1 MDVAARN
8 QTPGAR
14 ERILETASRLFYR
27 DGLRA
32 TGVDTIIAESG
43 VAKMSFY
50 RHFPSKS
57 DLIEEFLRRRHD
69 RWMAWFTQA
78 VERRLKKPGAGM
90 EAVAD
95 ALREWFAEPDF
106 RGCAFINAVAETPLP
121 QAEQNAIARQHKE
134 QLRSFLEKLAERL
147 NWNDPRSSAAQAMII
162 IEGTIVRAQMTGD
175 PEVPATCRQL
185 LQSIGASSHR
195 PALGNAGSLGKGRKS
210 ATKSS
215 RKRA

>member
-1 MDVAARN
+1 MDLPAHS

-14 ERILETASRLFYR
+14 ERIVETASRLFYR

-57 DLIEEFLRRRHD
+57 DLVEEFLRRRHD

-78 VERRLKKPGAGM
+78 VERRLKRPGAGL

-95 ALREWFAEPDF
+95 ALREWFEEPDF
-106 RGCAFINAVAETPLP
+106 RGCAFINAFAETPLP
-121 QAEQNAIARQHKE
+121 HAEQNAIAREHKE

-147 NWNDPRSSAAQAMII
+147 SLKDPKNSAAQAMII

-175 PEVPATCRQL
+175 PEVPATCKQL
-185 LQSIGASSHR
+185 LQLIGASGHR
-195 PALGNAGSLGKGRKS
+195 RALGSAGKGRKS
-210 ATKSS
+210 APKSL